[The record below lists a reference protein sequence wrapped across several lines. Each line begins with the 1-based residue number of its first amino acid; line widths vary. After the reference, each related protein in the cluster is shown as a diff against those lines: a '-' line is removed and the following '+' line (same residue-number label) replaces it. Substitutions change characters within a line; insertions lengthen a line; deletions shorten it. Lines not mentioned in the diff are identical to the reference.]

1 MDRTLI
7 AGIETESGRHLVS
20 QFAKL
25 SEVSGVC
32 LSEQTTR
39 IERGFSRLPQ
49 ATSESIRMM
58 LETDRIT
65 RVIYCGEASLSE
77 WSSEAITSAPCS
89 DTSVLQAWSAACADS
104 AIPFVFL
111 SSDHQFAGPWVFH
124 QEESESLAATP
135 RAQSIRSQEAL
146 VAEREHSLIVRSH
159 VCGFSPNSF
168 LTRRLLR
175 ATESGSAGQLWYA
188 TPIYAGRFAKLLRGL
203 IDRQATGIYHL
214 GGGERISHSQ
224 LLTRL
229 DERFPSPSRFTYST
243 GQLVARETSTPLET
257 SLRSSK
263 ARRLLNEG
271 LPNISD
277 FLDDV
282 AADLKSGHAC
292 ELAEVRET
300 STANVA

>member
-20 QFAKL
+20 QFAQQ

-32 LSEQTTR
+32 LSDQSSR
-39 IERGFSRLPQ
+39 LSSGFSRLIRTTP
-49 ATSESIRMM
+49 ESVRLL
-58 LETDRIT
+58 LETDCVS
-65 RVIYCGEASLSE
+65 RVIYCGEASISG
-77 WSSEAITSAPCS
+77 WSAQTIESTPCS
-89 DTSVLQAWSAACADS
+89 DTSAVQAWSAACAGKG
-104 AIPFVFL
+104 IPFVFL
-111 SSDHQFAGPWVFH
+111 SSDHLFTSPWVFH
-124 QEESESLAATP
+124 EEESESLAETP
-135 RAQSIRSQEAL
+135 RAQSIRYQETI

-159 VCGFSPNSF
+159 ICGFSPQSF
-168 LTRRLLR
+168 LTHRLLK
-175 ATESGSAGQLWYA
+175 EPDSDSAGQLWYA
-188 TPIYAGRFAKLLRGL
+188 TPIYAGRFAKLLSGL
-203 IDRQATGIYHL
+203 MSRQATGIYHL

-224 LLTRL
+224 LLSRL
-229 DERFPSPSRFTYST
+229 DERFPRPARFTQT
-243 GQLVARETSTPLET
+243 AGQRAVRETTTPLET

-282 AADLKSGHAC
+282 AADLESGDAC

-300 STANVA
+300 PTANVA